1 MKIEKINENKIKITL
16 TVKDLEDRQLDFTS
30 LKYNSPTTQQL
41 FWEIMKEAEEECGFS
56 ASNSQLFIEAAAIKG
71 GNFTLTITKLTANN
85 QLPHLEKTLT
95 KPKELKLKRKDS
107 SVYSKYIY
115 KFTSFDDLCHF
126 ASLPR
131 KRKVFSNSLY
141 EMKGSY
147 YLIVNSKTPDL
158 DVSLSDFAMKVDN
171 AKYTEGIL
179 LEHGNVIIPKNA
191 LNKIEK
197 YFV

>member
-30 LKYNSPTTQQL
+30 LKYNSPTTQKL

-107 SVYSKYIY
+107 SVYSK
-115 KFTSFDDLCHF
+115 
-126 ASLPR
+126 
-131 KRKVFSNSLY
+131 
-141 EMKGSY
+141 
-147 YLIVNSKTPDL
+147 
-158 DVSLSDFAMKVDN
+158 
-171 AKYTEGIL
+171 
-179 LEHGNVIIPKNA
+179 
-191 LNKIEK
+191 
-197 YFV
+197 

>member
-1 MKIEKINENKIKITL
+1 
-16 TVKDLEDRQLDFTS
+16 
-30 LKYNSPTTQQL
+30 
-41 FWEIMKEAEEECGFS
+41 
-56 ASNSQLFIEAAAIKG
+56 
-71 GNFTLTITKLTANN
+71 
-85 QLPHLEKTLT
+85 
-95 KPKELKLKRKDS
+95 
-107 SVYSKYIY
+107 
-115 KFTSFDDLCHF
+115 
-126 ASLPR
+126 
-131 KRKVFSNSLY
+131 
-141 EMKGSY
+141 MKGSY